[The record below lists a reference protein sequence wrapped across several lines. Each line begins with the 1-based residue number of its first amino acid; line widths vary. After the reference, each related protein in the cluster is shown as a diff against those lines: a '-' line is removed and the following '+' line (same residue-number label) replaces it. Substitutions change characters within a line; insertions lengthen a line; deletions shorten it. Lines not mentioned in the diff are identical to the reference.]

1 MPSICIVDNF
11 AVYRHIHGREIQIF
25 YSVVWSLTISLVCLR
40 MITIFF
46 YILSI
51 LIVNTRWLSSKN
63 IVKRKNNRPFEQNE
77 YFHRSQW
84 TLSFVLNPR
93 TAQSVHNNDKH
104 AERHSCRLWGCRQ
117 TPHQHKYTNWTVLA
131 AAFQH
136 ICDTHL
142 KYVLLSI
149 VCLLNHH
156 HHHHHH
162 TKTMTPTVMLSAHKH
177 IHSHTY
183 RQNIPLLAS
192 SEHHG
197 SRMYR
202 TSVGS
207 AANCWKE
214 A

>member
-1 MPSICIVDNF
+1 M
-11 AVYRHIHGREIQIF
+11 
-25 YSVVWSLTISLVCLR
+25 
-40 MITIFF
+40 
-46 YILSI
+46 
-51 LIVNTRWLSSKN
+51 NTRWLSSKN

-149 VCLLNHH
+149 VCLLNTTTTTTITRRRWHRPWCYRLTSTYT
-156 HHHHHH
+156 H
-162 TKTMTPTVMLSAHKH
+162 THIARIFLCLLQVNITGPDCIERQSVQQRTVERKHK
-177 IHSHTY
+177 I
-183 RQNIPLLAS
+183 
-192 SEHHG
+192 
-197 SRMYR
+197 R
-202 TSVGS
+202 T
-207 AANCWKE
+207 
-214 A
+214 